1 MIKDKKIT
9 LVWTASG
16 YLDGQLIKNYLES
29 FGLDVFSFEESV
41 GTSYGLTT
49 APLGQVEIY
58 VLNEDA
64 ADAIKYLDE
73 FQANTGED

>member
-1 MIKDKKIT
+1 MIKDNKLT

-29 FGLDVFSFEESV
+29 FGLDVYSFEESV

-49 APLGQVEIY
+49 TPLGQVEIY
-58 VLNEDA
+58 VLNNDA
-64 ADAIKYLDE
+64 TDATKYLGE
-73 FQANTGED
+73 FQASTGEN